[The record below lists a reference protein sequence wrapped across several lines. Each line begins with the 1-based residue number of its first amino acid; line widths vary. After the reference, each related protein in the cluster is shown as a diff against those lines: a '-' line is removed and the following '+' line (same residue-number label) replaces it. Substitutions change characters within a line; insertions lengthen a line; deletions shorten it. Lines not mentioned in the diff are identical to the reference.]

1 MKKKSEIEQKIE
13 ETIMKLPDDD
23 RRKIEY
29 LERKSRTMHICFT
42 LPDGTLAGAWIHEG
56 ESEDE
61 VINRITDNWYKYK
74 KTQEPQKLGKCPL
87 CGGDLILRENKG
99 RKFVGCNN
107 FPYCKY
113 IKPYENK

>member
-1 MKKKSEIEQKIE
+1 MKKKSKIEQKIE
-13 ETIMKLPDDD
+13 EMIMKLPDDD

-61 VINRITDNWYKYK
+61 VINRITENWRKYK
-74 KTQEPQKLGKCPL
+74 KIKEPESLDKCPE
-87 CGGDLILRENKG
+87 CGADLVLRESKG
-99 RKFVGCNN
+99 RKFISCTNY
-107 FPYCKY
+107 PYCRYFKLFQE
-113 IKPYENK
+113 K